1 MEQIS
6 LTPMKTK
13 GINFNSNFGEFLREA
28 RKEAGLSQ
36 KVFASKIG
44 INQSYYGRLE
54 RGDGSIRIDKL
65 QKISRA
71 LNIPLSEL
79 FKKVEKL

>member
-1 MEQIS
+1 MNA
-6 LTPMKTK
+6 K
-13 GINFNSNFGEFLREA
+13 GINYKSKLGEFLRKA
-28 RKEAGLSQ
+28 RKEEGLSQ

-54 RGDGSIRIDKL
+54 RGDGPIRIDKL